1 MTNSDDPLADVFV
14 ANVMTEPVETIAT
27 DAPAATAAERLLESD
42 IGSILAGAESLPPD
56 GILTESDF
64 VRLAAEA
71 RDPTATTVAE
81 CMSSPVITVGPS
93 DPIGAAAGKMED
105 RNVKKLPVVEPE
117 TEGLVGIV
125 TTTDVAR
132 YVPIHEFH
140 PEETG

>member
-1 MTNSDDPLADVFV
+1 MDSDDPLADVFV
-14 ANVMTEPVETIAT
+14 ANVMTEPVETIDPGAS
-27 DAPAATAAERLLESD
+27 AATAARRLVESD

-64 VRLAAEA
+64 VALAAEG
-71 RDPTATTVAE
+71 RDPTTTTVE
-81 CMSSPVITVGPS
+81 EWMSSPVITVSPS
-93 DPIGAAAGKMED
+93 DSIGAAARTMAD

-117 TEGLVGIV
+117 TAGLVGIV

-132 YVPIHEFH
+132 YVPVHEFH